1 MVELQSIFKKAY
13 WSLAAGGLVYMS
25 IIFTLTFPTVQ
36 RFALYAHKVNPALW
50 EDVNQV
56 ESFGF
61 LKTQVQPFNLVTP
74 DNETLYAWHL
84 LPPHLCREHEE
95 KLNENEPSG
104 PAGDYTKTPAY
115 ELLANDPNA
124 RVVVAFHGNAAHIGS
139 AQRPE
144 TYRMLLGLSTPS
156 NPIHV
161 FAMDYRGFGIS
172 TGSPTEEGL
181 ITDGVALLNFLTS
194 SPLNIS
200 PSRIVIT
207 GQSLGT
213 AVSAAVTERFTFGSP
228 DPNAIQPAI
237 KDPEPFA
244 GVILIASFS
253 NVPSLLDTYSLKG
266 LTPPILSP
274 LVGYPRVKNWTKSHV
289 IDRWDTAARVARL
302 TGVGPT
308 AQNDS
313 AIGYA
318 DKELDLTIVHAYND
332 AEIPWYEGRRVWVA
346 ATGENDKDA
355 PGSLVHEKKEPKSQN
370 EVLIWENRSSKN
382 AGVVKSVR
390 WERVPYGG
398 HNRVA
403 TFSVAALAVLRAF
416 EQ

>member
-13 WSLAAGGLVYMS
+13 WSLAAGGLVY
-25 IIFTLTFPTVQ
+25 
-36 RFALYAHKVNPALW
+36 
-50 EDVNQV
+50 
-56 ESFGF
+56 
-61 LKTQVQPFNLVTP
+61 VQPFNLVTP

-95 KLNENEPSG
+95 KLNADEPSG
-104 PAGDYTKTPAY
+104 PASDYTKTPAY

-194 SPLNIS
+194 SPLNIP

-213 AVSAAVTERFTFGSP
+213 AVSAAVTERFAFGSP
-228 DPNAIQPAI
+228 DPTAIQPAI
-237 KDPEPFA
+237 KNPEPFA

-253 NVPSLLDTYSLKG
+253 NIPSLLDTYSLKG

-318 DKELDLTIVHAYND
+318 DKGLDLTIVHAYND

-355 PGSLVHEKKEPKSQN
+355 PGRLVHEKKDSKSQN